1 MQLKRDYFKKYS
13 EPSKQAKVKPPPT
26 VKPDPAIVTQF
37 KNDEGKQVKIANG
50 IAKVKGNDKDDKP
63 AILKTK
69 QEIADEKEKYLP
81 GQRFLKKLKKT
92 QPKKAPKKIQFVDD
106 DDEEGYLSF

>member
-13 EPSKQAKVKPPPT
+13 EPSKPTKVKPPPT

-50 IAKVKGNDKDDKP
+50 VAQVKGAGKDGKP
-63 AILKTK
+63 EIFKSK
-69 QEIADEKEKYLP
+69 QEIDEDKEKYLP

-92 QPKKAPKKIQFVDD
+92 QPKKVPKKIQFVDE

>member
-37 KNDEGKQVKIANG
+37 KNDDGKQVKIANG
-50 IAKVKGNDKDDKP
+50 IDIAKVKGNDKDDKP
-63 AILKTK
+63 TILKTK
-69 QEIADEKEKYLP
+69 QDCGGE
-81 GQRFLKKLKKT
+81 R
-92 QPKKAPKKIQFVDD
+92 KI
-106 DDEEGYLSF
+106 SARTAIP

>member
-13 EPSKQAKVKPPPT
+13 EPSKPTKVKPPPT

-50 IAKVKGNDKDDKP
+50 S
-63 AILKTK
+63 LKLK
-69 QEIADEKEKYLP
+69 AQERMASLKYLN
-81 GQRFLKKLKKT
+81 RSKRLRRIKKS
-92 QPKKAPKKIQFVDD
+92 I
-106 DDEEGYLSF
+106 Y